1 MNTTAGPQPDTVRDR
16 PSLFRAEAPRPIL
29 ALGLGNDILSDD
41 AIGLLVARQLRR
53 DLGEHPAIEVQET
66 TEMGLALLD
75 FLTGRH
81 AVLLVDAIQ
90 TGAVPPG
97 NLLELDPPRWESTVG
112 RNPHFLGVGETLA
125 LGRQLRLPMP
135 RQIKILAVE
144 VADPFTLGTTLTPPV
159 HAALPRAVDRARRL
173 LAEWAAVCGGG
184 NFAAPESI
192 SGQPAP
198 DLAQVG

>member
-16 PSLFRAEAPRPIL
+16 PSLFPAETPRPIL

-53 DLGEHPAIEVQET
+53 DLGEHPTIEVRET

-75 FLTGRH
+75 FLTGRE

-90 TGAVPPG
+90 TGTVPPG
-97 NLLELDPPRWESTVG
+97 SLLELDPSGREGRTG

-125 LGRQLRLPMP
+125 LGHQLGLPMP
-135 RQIKILAVE
+135 RRTKILAVE
-144 VADPFTLGTTLTPPV
+144 VADPFTLGTTLTPPLQD
-159 HAALPRAVDRARRL
+159 ALPRAVDRARRL
-173 LAEWAAVCGGG
+173 LAEWAAAIAGVR
-184 NFAAPESI
+184 FPHS
-192 SGQPAP
+192 
-198 DLAQVG
+198 